1 MIVTIFGIACHA
13 VSFIMKLFFHLSNP
27 SQIGT
32 TVVAKLGWVCN
43 TTGFSFVLYSRMN
56 LVVQSPLILRCALIA
71 IIVDGF
77 LFHTPVVVFS
87 FGMSTPDYSF
97 WFDKMQIAE
106 RVQVVGFLI
115 QEFSLGMIYTWTAG
129 ELLKHRATIVHRNL
143 FLALLFA
150 QIFTF
155 FADFAM
161 VVLDYVDMFTLKA
174 SLHPFIYAVGENL
187 SLCRLLAPSRLTHL
201 HRSN

>member
-1 MIVTIFGIACHA
+1 MMTTIFGIACHA
-13 VSFIMKLFFHLSNP
+13 VSFIAKLFFHLNTP
-27 SQIGT
+27 AQLGT
-32 TVVAKLGWVCN
+32 TFVAKLGWVCN

-56 LVVQSPLILRCALIA
+56 LVVQSPLVLNWALTA
-71 IIVDGF
+71 IIVDGI

-87 FGMSTPDYSF
+87 FGMSTPSYEF
-97 WFDKMQIAE
+97 WFDKMQIVE
-106 RVQVVGFLI
+106 RIQVVGFLI

-129 ELLKHRATIVHRNL
+129 ELLRHRSTAVHRNL

-161 VVLDYVDMFTLKA
+161 VVLDYMDMFTLKA
-174 SLHPFIYAVGENL
+174 SLHPFIYAV
-187 SLCRLLAPSRLTHL
+187 SRSIDDTSTSTVLI
-201 HRSN
+201 SY